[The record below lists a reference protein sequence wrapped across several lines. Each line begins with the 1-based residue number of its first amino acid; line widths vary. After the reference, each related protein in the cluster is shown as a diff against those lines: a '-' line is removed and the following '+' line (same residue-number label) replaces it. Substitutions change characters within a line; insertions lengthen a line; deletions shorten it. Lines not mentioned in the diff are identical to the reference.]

1 MVLIDRFKALSTKKK
16 VILSSVT
23 AAVIIGIVVA
33 CILLSRGY
41 YAKTMRLLRIEG
53 TVNIEDAN
61 GNARPVLN
69 NVRFNS
75 GEALSTGS
83 DGLASVGLDD
93 TKIVTLENDSRVEFT
108 KSLNSLELNLT
119 QGGLYFEVTE
129 HLEPD
134 ETFDIRTST
143 MTVGIRGTSGY
154 VFYDDDGRES
164 LVITDGCVHV
174 VATNPDTGEIRET
187 DVHGGYRVKV
197 YLYDETREEG
207 SIEFFLDE
215 LEEDEIP
222 AFPLRMLAEN
232 PELLARVCEYTG
244 WDEDAILQLANG
256 LLETSET
263 EETTETS
270 ETESTP
276 TPTPEVEDA
285 ERTPTPTV
293 SPTPTPRPRP
303 SASPTPSPAPE
314 GSDDETP
321 TPTVTPT
328 PTPVPGSE
336 GDDPSDPTVTPTPT
350 PAPTPVPTPTPS
362 PEPEEE
368 EPESVDPE
376 ETEPTEEPLES
387 EEEVVEEIDWSE
399 PQSIPAGYED
409 YIKGDH
415 WGNET
420 YDGHPVYILSSY
432 EDDTCLCYLGNDEWV
447 EGQYIIENSF
457 VDEYGSGWCTGYY
470 YHDADGNEVAYY
482 EYAYEYQDYSEVP
495 DPDEPNYPNVSVPGY
510 SYADFV
516 YGDEFKGHPT
526 YIVVEEYSADG
537 SSGVTTYYAYYPSE
551 WVPLTLRL
559 TSDGTV
565 MQFVLPDGMVYY
577 ETYAN

>member
-23 AAVIIGIVVA
+23 ATVVIGIVVA

-108 KSLNSLELNLT
+108 KSLNCLELNLT

-143 MTVGIRGTSGY
+143 MTVGIRGASGY
-154 VFYDDDGRES
+154 VFYDD
-164 LVITDGCVHV
+164 DGCVHV

-197 YLYDETREEG
+197 YLYDET
-207 SIEFFLDE
+207 
-215 LEEDEIP
+215 
-222 AFPLRMLAEN
+222 
-232 PELLARVCEYTG
+232 
-244 WDEDAILQLANG
+244 
-256 LLETSET
+256 
-263 EETTETS
+263 
-270 ETESTP
+270 
-276 TPTPEVEDA
+276 
-285 ERTPTPTV
+285 
-293 SPTPTPRPRP
+293 
-303 SASPTPSPAPE
+303 
-314 GSDDETP
+314 P

-328 PTPVPGSE
+328 PTP
-336 GDDPSDPTVTPTPT
+336 
-350 PAPTPVPTPTPS
+350 S
-362 PEPEEE
+362 PEPE
-368 EPESVDPE
+368 
-376 ETEPTEEPLES
+376 

-409 YIKGDH
+409 YIKGAH

-420 YDGHPVYILSSY
+420 YDGHPVYILSSN

-482 EYAYEYQDYSEVP
+482 EYAYEYHDYSEVP
-495 DPDEPNYPNVSVPGY
+495 DPDEPNYPNASVPGY

-577 ETYAN
+577 EAYAN

>member
-16 VILSSVT
+16 VILSSVI
-23 AAVIIGIVVA
+23 AAVVIGIVVA

-61 GNARPVLN
+61 GNARPVIN
-69 NVRFNS
+69 NIRFNS

-276 TPTPEVEDA
+276 TPAPEVEDA

-293 SPTPTPRPRP
+293 SPTSTPRPRP

-314 GSDDETP
+314 GLDDETP

-350 PAPTPVPTPTPS
+350 PAPTPVPTPSPS

-368 EPESVDPE
+368 EPETVDPE
-376 ETEPTEEPLES
+376 ETESTEESLES

-409 YIKGDH
+409 YIKGAH

-420 YDGHPVYILSSY
+420 YDGHPVYILFSN

-482 EYAYEYQDYSEVP
+482 EYAYEYEDHSEVP
-495 DPDEPNYPNVSVPGY
+495 DPNEPDYPNASVPGY

-516 YGDEFKGHPT
+516 NGDEFKGHPT